1 MLMIPKHFYD
11 YKRFDE
17 NYFLIHE
24 PRMEIENEKEQA
36 K

>member
-1 MLMIPKHFYD
+1 MLMIPPHFYD

-24 PRMEIENEKEQA
+24 PRMEIEGEEGK